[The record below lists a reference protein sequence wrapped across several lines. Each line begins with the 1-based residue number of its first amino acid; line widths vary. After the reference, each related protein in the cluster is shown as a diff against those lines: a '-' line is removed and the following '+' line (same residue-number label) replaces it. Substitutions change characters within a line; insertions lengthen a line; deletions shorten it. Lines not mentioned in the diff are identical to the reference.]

1 MGLEAIE
8 STPDSRAASLTKVEL
23 YIAPGPEIA
32 AKHCLADRSPF
43 CWARKLLLC
52 LAGVAVAQLACPRSA
67 AQTDTGAAATQGQS
81 VSSYD
86 GQNVSSVQIAG
97 RPDYNASQ
105 CAACIVQRAGQPF
118 SQEKVQQTAS
128 ALKAAEHV
136 SRVDIQVE
144 PEANGVR
151 VIFILEPA
159 VYFGIYEF
167 PGAKRFPY
175 SQLIQAANYPVQEA
189 FNPSEVEADR
199 QSLLGFFRRE
209 GNFRADIEPRFEVDL
224 KNSIANVQFDSTLG
238 ERAKFGS
245 VAIADA
251 PDSEGPALERKL
263 TTVWA
268 RLRGAAIRPG
278 KSYHHSTVNRATK
291 YLQSSLGKKGYLGA
305 QVELTGAE
313 FHAATNRAD
322 IHFNANPGP
331 LTRVQIDGAHLWSW
345 TRKSVLPIY
354 QGVGVDDE
362 TVAEGRLALV
372 SYFQSKG
379 FFDVKVASQLTNGAK
394 SDTVVYKITKEK
406 KHRVTG
412 VHITGNKTLP
422 SSQLTPQIAIEK
434 KHFFSPG
441 KFSDQLLQKST
452 KNLEAVYQSE
462 GFEDVQ
468 VSSDVK
474 RANSNVQVTFRV
486 VEGPRDIVNSLTIEG
501 AKTFP
506 QSQFA
511 AQRIKDRGGAALLA
525 SRCPG

>member
-209 GNFRADIEPRFEVDL
+209 GNFRADIEPQIRGRSKE
-224 KNSIANVQFDSTLG
+224 FDC
-238 ERAKFGS
+238 ECAVR
-245 VAIADA
+245 
-251 PDSEGPALERKL
+251 
-263 TTVWA
+263 
-268 RLRGAAIRPG
+268 
-278 KSYHHSTVNRATK
+278 
-291 YLQSSLGKKGYLGA
+291 
-305 QVELTGAE
+305 
-313 FHAATNRAD
+313 FHAWRARKIRIGCNR
-322 IHFNANPGP
+322 
-331 LTRVQIDGAHLWSW
+331 R
-345 TRKSVLPIY
+345 R
-354 QGVGVDDE
+354 
-362 TVAEGRLALV
+362 
-372 SYFQSKG
+372 
-379 FFDVKVASQLTNGAK
+379 
-394 SDTVVYKITKEK
+394 
-406 KHRVTG
+406 
-412 VHITGNKTLP
+412 
-422 SSQLTPQIAIEK
+422 
-434 KHFFSPG
+434 
-441 KFSDQLLQKST
+441 
-452 KNLEAVYQSE
+452 
-462 GFEDVQ
+462 
-468 VSSDVK
+468 
-474 RANSNVQVTFRV
+474 
-486 VEGPRDIVNSLTIEG
+486 PR
-501 AKTFP
+501 
-506 QSQFA
+506 Q
-511 AQRIKDRGGAALLA
+511 
-525 SRCPG
+525 